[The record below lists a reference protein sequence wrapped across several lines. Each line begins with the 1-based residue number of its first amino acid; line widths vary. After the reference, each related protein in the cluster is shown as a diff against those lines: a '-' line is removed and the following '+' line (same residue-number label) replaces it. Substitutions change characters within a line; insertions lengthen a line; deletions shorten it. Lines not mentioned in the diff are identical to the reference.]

1 MRRFIYLDTDTLNSY
16 LAQIFDGVIQSQET
30 EKMID
35 RKREKQHRF
44 SNSLGGQVALKLLG
58 KGMDANAQATY
69 EHLKTVADDEMVRD
83 VQTKIMHDNAFNEF
97 ASYLK
102 KNNLLTG
109 IEIGNFISIED
120 DFYIF
125 DIAFYQK
132 MFGEDGFISGLKEI
146 QKNQLQKEAE
156 KKVQALSRE
165 QQRNKN
171 LQRQVNEIVEAATS
185 KSEEDFK
192 AAKSL
197 INMLASIIPYPQIM
211 CIANYIVV
219 LNERYL
225 RDDLSTA
232 AFKYGGKVKVVGYI
246 TNRVTGQSNTQVSVF
261 EGIGNSINA
270 LMKIFFKNAE
280 EMYIVHPVAIY
291 YDN

>member
-102 KNNLLTG
+102 KNKL
-109 IEIGNFISIED
+109 
-120 DFYIF
+120 Y
-125 DIAFYQK
+125 
-132 MFGEDGFISGLKEI
+132 
-146 QKNQLQKEAE
+146 
-156 KKVQALSRE
+156 
-165 QQRNKN
+165 
-171 LQRQVNEIVEAATS
+171 
-185 KSEEDFK
+185 
-192 AAKSL
+192 
-197 INMLASIIPYPQIM
+197 
-211 CIANYIVV
+211 CC
-219 LNERYL
+219 
-225 RDDLSTA
+225 
-232 AFKYGGKVKVVGYI
+232 
-246 TNRVTGQSNTQVSVF
+246 TQ
-261 EGIGNSINA
+261 
-270 LMKIFFKNAE
+270 
-280 EMYIVHPVAIY
+280 
-291 YDN
+291 